1 MKVSDIDVLRDVD
14 QQLLGK
20 PEYRSLGM
28 RHVNGL

>member
-1 MKVSDIDVLRDVD
+1 MEVDDIDVVRDVD

-28 RHVNGL
+28 RHVNEL

>member
-1 MKVSDIDVLRDVD
+1 MEVGDIDVLCDVD

-28 RHVNGL
+28 RRGHGL